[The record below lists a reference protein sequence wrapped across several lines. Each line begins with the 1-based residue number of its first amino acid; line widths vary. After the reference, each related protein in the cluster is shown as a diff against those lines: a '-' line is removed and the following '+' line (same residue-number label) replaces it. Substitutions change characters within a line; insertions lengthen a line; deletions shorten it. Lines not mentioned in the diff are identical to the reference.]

1 MTRTDLKN
9 LSPEELVEFLA
20 TLGEKPFR
28 ARQLLRWIYQR
39 DVTDFGAMT
48 DLSKDLRARLAEK
61 AEISDLAPEQVQVS
75 CDGTRKYL
83 FRLGDGQTVESVRI
97 PMDEGRTTLCI
108 SSQVGCAM
116 ACSFC
121 LTGTFGLVRN
131 LTAAEIVNQVLAAR
145 RDGPVNNIVFMGMGE
160 PLHNLDNVVR
170 ALRILYAGEGLN
182 YGPRR
187 VTLSTSG
194 LVPEMRELGRQIRV
208 GLAVS
213 LNATT
218 NELRD
223 RLMPVNRRYPI
234 EELLQACRDYPLQ
247 PRERIT
253 FEYVLL
259 GGINDTLAD
268 AKRLVRLMHG
278 VPAKINLIQYNEHDG
293 SDFKS
298 PSREDVETFQGYLLD
313 HGLVAVKRASK
324 GQDILAAC
332 GQLKAALEHE
342 TGASPVP
349 HQEDM
354 K

>member
-1 MTRTDLKN
+1 MSRTDLKN
-9 LSPEELVEFLA
+9 LSPDELADFFA
-20 TLGEKPFR
+20 GLGEKAFR
-28 ARQLLRWIYQR
+28 ARQMLRWLYQR
-39 DVTDFGAMT
+39 DVSDFDSMT
-48 DLSKDLRARLAEK
+48 DLSKALRARLAEI
-61 AEISDLAPEQVQVS
+61 ATVSDLRPEQVLIS
-75 CDGTRKYL
+75 RDGTRKYL
-83 FRLGDGQTVESVRI
+83 FRLRDGQTVESVRI

-116 ACSFC
+116 GCAFC
-121 LTGTFGLVRN
+121 LTGTFGLQRN
-131 LTAAEIVNQVLAAR
+131 LSAAEIVNQVLAAR

-170 ALRILYAGEGLN
+170 ALHILYAGEGLN

-194 LVPEMRELGRQIRV
+194 LVPELRELGRRVRV
-208 GLAVS
+208 GLAIS

-223 RLMPVNRRYPI
+223 QLMPVNRRYPI

-259 GGINDTLAD
+259 GGVNDSLAD

-278 VPAKINLIQYNEHDG
+278 VPAKINLITYNEHDG
-293 SDFKS
+293 SAFQAPD
-298 PSREDVETFQGYLLD
+298 PEAVDAFQGYLLN
-313 HGLVAVKRASK
+313 HGLVAVRRASK

-332 GQLKAALEHE
+332 GQLKAALDNPR
-342 TGASPVP
+342 T
-349 HQEDM
+349 
-354 K
+354 